1 MGLSAVGMSWIDRTC
16 TSPIQININISVT
29 SVMEFRQDSD
39 NYQYRKSPTSTVST
53 SKIFSSMNFIALG
66 IKFVPVE
73 LLCSKICTRGN

>member
-1 MGLSAVGMSWIDRTC
+1 
-16 TSPIQININISVT
+16 
-29 SVMEFRQDSD
+29 MEFRQDSD

-73 LLCSKICTRGN
+73 LLCSKIDYVVATSTNFALNDFFKIPKISKIVLSEDPL